1 MSEPTAPPPQ
11 PSAQKKGLGPVAWI
25 LIGCLGLLLL
35 AALGFGACT
44 FFVGKKV
51 KTMAEDFSENPARAA
66 AEMAV
71 KLNPELELVE
81 TDESAETIT
90 FRNKKTGEE
99 LTMDWSEIREGN
111 FSLRSNEGEFKID
124 ATGDGEGA
132 VISMTGEDGE
142 STQIFGGSASADVP
156 EWVPLPDGAGA
167 AQSAY
172 STNSGG
178 KVSGTFIFQTEE
190 SVAEV
195 LAFYVE
201 ALEEAGYETS
211 QSNYSGGGRS
221 GGGVNGT
228 HRDTGRTVGVGVGET
243 DDGTQVTVS
252 YSHGG

>member
-1 MSEPTAPPPQ
+1 MSEPIPPQ
-11 PSAQKKGLGPVAWI
+11 PPAQKKGLGPVAWI

-44 FFVGKKV
+44 FFVGSKV
-51 KTMAEDFSENPARAA
+51 KNMAEEFAENPGKAA

-71 KLNPELELVE
+71 KLNPDLELVE
-81 TDESAETIT
+81 TDDAAETVT
-90 FRNKKTGEE
+90 VRDKKTGEE
-99 LTMDWSEIREGN
+99 VTLDWSEIAEGN
-111 FSLRSNEGEFKID
+111 FSMRTNEGEFRVN

-156 EWVPLPDGAGA
+156 DWVPMPDGAG
-167 AQSAY
+167 QTISAY
-172 STNSGG
+172 SSRSGG
-178 KVSGTFIFQTEE
+178 EVSGTFSFATSE
-190 SVAEV
+190 SVDEV
-195 LAFYVE
+195 LAFY
-201 ALEEAGYETS
+201 AEELAGAGYEVS

-228 HRDTGRTVGVGVGET
+228 NSAAGRTLGIGVAQT
-243 DDGTQVTVS
+243 DEGTQVTVT